1 MSSRIHLHAA
11 SVPGVNVDEAVL
23 CERSRSLPVLSA
35 LLHPDGLVRLPDGV
49 PLGDR
54 RLPARSSLLSALP
67 SVPSY
72 ECATRYLHRATLS
85 AAVRAM
91 KTLMNL
97 PPLRSMLRTGIH
109 STVIFASMYIL
120 LRACSGHA
128 SLWLILAARRV
139 GPGSSRQNQCRRRT
153 RGEGGSS
160 PAVPQ
165 RTAEAGAMA
174 GGRLRP
180 WSPRR
185 S

>member
-1 MSSRIHLHAA
+1 MRI
-11 SVPGVNVDEAVL
+11 
-23 CERSRSLPVLSA
+23 
-35 LLHPDGLVRLPDGV
+35 PDGV

-54 RLPARSSLLSALP
+54 RLPARSSLSSALP

-97 PPLRSMLRTGIH
+97 PPLRSMLRPGIH

-128 SLWLILAARRV
+128 SLWLIRSAEPSGPQSSDQRVLVKISVAVVRGAREGLHRLCHNGPLRRERWRV
-139 GPGSSRQNQCRRRT
+139 GAFALGLTEPGRLPGRFREGAVVT
-153 RGEGGSS
+153 RVLGGSL
-160 PAVPQ
+160 
-165 RTAEAGAMA
+165 R
-174 GGRLRP
+174 GGRTSGALL
-180 WSPRR
+180 SV
-185 S
+185 ST